1 MESHGE
7 FCVGA
12 LHRKTTTKDRVVLP
26 LDDRT
31 NERPFGLQECLEGGD
46 YNVWESW
53 IDTIDGLGRNH

>member
-12 LHRKTTTKDRVVLP
+12 LHRKTTTK
-26 LDDRT
+26 
-31 NERPFGLQECLEGGD
+31 ERRFGLQECLEGGD

-53 IDTIDGLGRNH
+53 IDTIDGLGDH